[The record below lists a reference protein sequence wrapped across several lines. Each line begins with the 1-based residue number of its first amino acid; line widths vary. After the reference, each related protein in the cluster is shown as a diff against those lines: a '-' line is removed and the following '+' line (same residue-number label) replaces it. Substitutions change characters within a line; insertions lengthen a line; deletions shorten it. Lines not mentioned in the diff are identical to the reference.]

1 NILSI
6 SVLIIIIISYG
17 ACAHTVDGSVG
28 GSVLLPCIF
37 TDSPSTKVFW
47 RDKDDNVVLNIENGS
62 PVYSSQNMR
71 YRKRVTSIKEEIG
84 KGNFSI
90 LMKNLQ
96 VNDSDTYVCTIL
108 PGVNERRVQLTVT
121 GEFNPTCQKSNNK
134 TPLGFRSGRLFLP
147 ITPLQVP
154 LSLPTWALKSPRR
167 RTTESP
173 VRALSSF
180 PPRDTKKTGYSELLF
195 AM

>member
-1 NILSI
+1 MKVFWRVPVLLLLAAALS
-6 SVLIIIIISYG
+6 SVIYQVS
-17 ACAHTVDGSVG
+17 AVDGSVG

-121 GEFNPTCQKSNNK
+121 EKVSPTSAGK
-134 TPLGFRSGRLFLP
+134 TAGSSRGAAGPS
-147 ITPLQVP
+147 IHQVVLLAAVGVL
-154 LSLPTWALKSPRR
+154 LSC
-167 RTTESP
+167 
-173 VRALSSF
+173 
-180 PPRDTKKTGYSELLF
+180 
-195 AM
+195 

>member
-1 NILSI
+1 MIYQVS
-6 SVLIIIIISYG
+6 
-17 ACAHTVDGSVG
+17 AVDGSVG

-62 PVYSSQNMR
+62 PVYSSQNVR
-71 YRKRVTSIKEEIG
+71 YRDRVTSIQEEIG

-121 GEFNPTCQKSNNK
+121 GEFKFMFLHNLERPEDEKNFECSSTHSSRTSLNCLCVSEKVSPTSAGK
-134 TPLGFRSGRLFLP
+134 TAGSSRGAAGPS
-147 ITPLQVP
+147 IHQVVLLAAVGVL
-154 LSLPTWALKSPRR
+154 LSC
-167 RTTESP
+167 
-173 VRALSSF
+173 
-180 PPRDTKKTGYSELLF
+180 
-195 AM
+195 